1 MKLCLIF
8 IFITNLGFSQ
18 FSNIL
23 ISNQLEAKGVSIAI
37 NPKNTKQI
45 IVGAGMANA
54 YFSEDAGLTWKKNG
68 SICEAYNLFGQPM
81 VFWDTTQKAF
91 FTDLAYLNPNVLT
104 DGSWIDRVILNK
116 SDDYGKTYSNC
127 EDFGKNEKKVQYR
140 HFVSVDP
147 KTNVFHATWTQFNKF
162 ESNSIKDT
170 SIIRY
175 TKSTDGGKRWS
186 DPKQISRYAGNCG
199 NSDSTLMGAVPCVGP
214 DGDVYVAWAGAQGI
228 VFQKSWNDG
237 ASWLPKEKVIVP
249 LKNGWDYKVNGIN
262 KANGLPFTFCDLSKG
277 KHRGR
282 IYISWS
288 DEKNGEKNKDV
299 FLIYSDDKGEN
310 WTEPIL
316 VTYHPNHKEQFM
328 PCMTIDQSNGNLYM
342 LYYDQKNHFDGGL
355 TDVFMAVSKN
365 GGQKFDYYKINEHSF
380 KMNKDE
386 TFGDYLSISVVNDVV
401 RPIWMQWDKKKE
413 LNVYTAIIDKK
424 ILQNYTEGLN
434 EIELVKSFVFS
445 DEIKINFTANND
457 VEITA
462 VISKPL
468 EAGFE
473 KVVVKNKKFKA
484 GKNALQI
491 KTKDLELL
499 KDSYIV
505 TLYYNNKS
513 SFTWITKE

>member
-1 MKLCLIF
+1 MKLSLIF
-8 IFITNLGFSQ
+8 IFITNVGFSQ
-18 FSNIL
+18 FANIL
-23 ISNQLEAKGVSIAI
+23 ISSQLEAKGVSIAI
-37 NPKNTKQI
+37 NPKNTKQMI
-45 IVGAGMANA
+45 AGAGMANA
-54 YFSEDAGLTWKKNG
+54 YFSEDSGLSWKKNG
-68 SICEAYNLFGQPM
+68 SICEAYNLFGEPM
-81 VFWDTTQKAF
+81 VFWDTAQKAF

-104 DGSWIDRVILNK
+104 DGSWVDRVILNK
-116 SDDYGKTYSNC
+116 SDDFGKTYSNC

-140 HFVSVDP
+140 HFVNVDP

-162 ESNSIKDT
+162 ESNLIKDS

-175 TKSTDGGKRWS
+175 SKSTDGGKRWS
-186 DPKQISRYAGNCG
+186 DPKKISLLPGNCS

-237 ASWLPKEKVIVP
+237 ATWLPKEKIIVP
-249 LKNGWDYKVNGIN
+249 QKNGWDYKVNGTH
-262 KANGLPFTFCDLSKG
+262 KANGLPFTFCDLSKSA
-277 KHRGR
+277 HRGR

-310 WTEPIL
+310 WSEPIL

-328 PCMTIDQSNGNLYM
+328 PCMTIDQSNGYLYI
-342 LYYDQKNHFDGGL
+342 LYYDQKNYFENGL
-355 TDVFMAVSKN
+355 TDVYLALSKN
-365 GGQKFDYYKINEHSF
+365 GGQKFDYYKINNKPF
-380 KMNKDE
+380 KPNKDE
-386 TFGDYLSISVVNDVV
+386 TFGNYLGISVVNSTV
-401 RPIWMQWDKKKE
+401 RPIWMQRDKKKE
-413 LNVYTAIIDKK
+413 LNVYTAIIDEKS
-424 ILQNYTEGLN
+424 LQNYTEGEN
-434 EIELVKSFVFS
+434 EIELEKTFNFS
-445 DEIKINFTANND
+445 EEINIKFNAKKD

-462 VISKPL
+462 VITKPL

-473 KVVVKNKKFKA
+473 KVIIKNKKFKT
-484 GKNALQI
+484 GKNTLQI

-513 SFTWITKE
+513 SFTWIIKE